1 MISYNICL
9 SVACDKCYVTSVVSN
24 SFRPRYCSPPGSS
37 VHEILQIRIL
47 ENSPPKN
54 LPNPGIKARS
64 PALQADSLLSE
75 SQCLNDITN
84 SMDMSLSIL
93 DEIVKDRETWHA
105 AVHEVAQSRIQ
116 LNKSKKT
123 DKDKIVYNL
132 IYMKF

>member
-1 MISYNICL
+1 M
-9 SVACDKCYVTSVVSN
+9 
-24 SFRPRYCSPPGSS
+24 GW
-37 VHEILQIRIL
+37 
-47 ENSPPKN
+47 
-54 LPNPGIKARS
+54 
-64 PALQADSLLSE
+64 
-75 SQCLNDITN
+75 LNDITN